1 MDNKPRINRSLVF
14 APAHDRDRI
23 LRAADN
29 GPDAL
34 CLDMEDLTPTPNK
47 DDARKLFASVKREI
61 VERGI
66 KLLVR
71 TNSMVNGQ
79 AALDLEAV
87 VSPEL
92 HCASLP
98 KATRAE
104 EVQIYSALLDAAE
117 AKAGLPIGYTLIR
130 PVVETAMGVKNAYE
144 IAAASPRVAY
154 MGGVSGNVW
163 GDLGSSIGYTPMPE
177 GKETF
182 YVRAKMIVDVRA
194 ADVPFPISGGGM
206 IRTDLVG
213 YERFVRECKNLGY
226 NGVHCR
232 DTKEMLDMVHR
243 VFTPTPE
250 QIAQWQYLVPQV
262 EEADKAGFT
271 VAHVDD
277 LMLDTAGLVRA
288 VEQLEL
294 ARRLGLI

>member
-1 MDNKPRINRSLVF
+1 MSNELRINRSLVF
-14 APAHDRDRI
+14 VPAHDRDRI

-29 GPDAL
+29 RPDAL

-66 KLLVR
+66 HLFVR
-71 TNSMVNGQ
+71 TNAIAGGH
-79 AALDLEAV
+79 AALDLEAT

-98 KATRAE
+98 KAEHGE
-104 EVQIYSALLDAAE
+104 EVLAYAALLDAAE
-117 AKAGLPIGYTLIR
+117 KKAGLPIGHTRIR
-130 PVVETAMGVKNAYE
+130 PVVETAMGVKNAFE

-154 MGGVSGNVW
+154 MGGVSGGVW
-163 GDLGSSIGYTPMPE
+163 GDLGASLGYTQMAD

-182 YVRAKMIVDVRA
+182 HVRAKVLIDVRA
-194 ADVPFPISGGGM
+194 AGAPFPIGGGGM
-206 IRTDLVG
+206 GRTDLPG

-232 DTKEMLDMVHR
+232 EHTEILDMVHR
-243 VFTPTPE
+243 VFTPTRRQLDE
-250 QIAQWQYLVPQV
+250 WLDLVPQV
-262 EEADKAGFT
+262 EAAEREGFT
-271 VAHVDD
+271 VAYVNG
-277 LMLDTAGLVRA
+277 LMLDVAGLVR
-288 VEQLEL
+288 VREQLDL
-294 ARRLGLI
+294 ARRLGLV